1 MGNIED
7 SVPLGIQQL
16 IDAENDGKIWLN
28 SIPVVNELLDDLQR
42 VAWHARIQQAKHEI
56 TAHKARI
63 W

>member
-1 MGNIED
+1 MDNIED

-42 VAWHARIQQAKHEI
+42 VAWHARIQQAKHG
-56 TAHKARI
+56 
-63 W
+63 

>member
-42 VAWHARIQQAKHEI
+42 VAWRGMREFNRQNM
-56 TAHKARI
+56 R
-63 W
+63 